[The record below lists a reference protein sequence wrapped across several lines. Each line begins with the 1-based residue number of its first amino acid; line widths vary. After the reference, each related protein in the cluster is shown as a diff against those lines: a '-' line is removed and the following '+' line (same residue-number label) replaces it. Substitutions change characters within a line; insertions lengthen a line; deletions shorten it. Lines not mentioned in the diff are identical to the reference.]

1 MDIKINALKFD
12 ADKKLIDFI
21 EKKLGKLDKF
31 YEDIVRTEV
40 NLSLLPEHENKNVMV
55 RVLIPGTEVVVERN
69 AGTFEDAVVEC
80 AGILKEK
87 LVSAKEKRF
96 K

>member
-1 MDIKINALKFD
+1 MEIKVNSHKFD
-12 ADKKLIDFI
+12 ADKKLIEFT

-40 NLSLLPEHENKNVMV
+40 NLSMLPEPENKNVKV
-55 RVLIPGTEVVVERN
+55 RVLIPGTEVLVERN
-69 AGTFEDAVVEC
+69 AATFEDAIVEC

>member
-1 MDIKINALKFD
+1 MEIKVHSLKFD
-12 ADKKLIDFI
+12 ADKKLIDFT

-40 NLSLLPEHENKNVMV
+40 NLSLLPEHENKNVKV

-69 AGTFEDAVVEC
+69 ASTFEDAIVEC

>member
-1 MDIKINALKFD
+1 MEIKVHSHKFD
-12 ADKKLIDFI
+12 ADKKLIDFA

-40 NLSLLPEHENKNVMV
+40 NLSLLPEHDNKNVMV

-69 AGTFEDAVVEC
+69 ASTFEDAIVEC
-80 AGILKEK
+80 TGILKEK

>member
-1 MDIKINALKFD
+1 MEIKVNALKFD
-12 ADKKLIDFI
+12 ADKKLIDFT

-40 NLSLLPEHENKNVMV
+40 NLSLLPEHENKNVKV

-69 AGTFEDAVVEC
+69 ASTFEDAIVEC